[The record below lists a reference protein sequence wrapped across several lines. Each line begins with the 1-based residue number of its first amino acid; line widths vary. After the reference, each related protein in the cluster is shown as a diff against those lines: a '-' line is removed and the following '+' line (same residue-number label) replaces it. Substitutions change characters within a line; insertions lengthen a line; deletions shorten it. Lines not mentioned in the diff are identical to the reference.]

1 MWLKYILTY
10 STTWSWMES
19 HYINITKRGR
29 EIILHDSWSDTLDWK
44 GQVNNLAVT
53 SWRGPLYSR
62 EEAFSLINS
71 SEQRR
76 NVVIMYVSIEMRNQK
91 FCFIR
96 SFGLIAMVRHHISN
110 NCHTSKYIL
119 LLLCL
124 GFFPLRQFLSKRS
137 HKLLYQRVSS

>member
-1 MWLKYILTY
+1 MVQTVQTYFNLLYHMIMNGKLLHRYNQKRERNYLT
-10 STTWSWMES
+10 WFL
-19 HYINITKRGR
+19 I
-29 EIILHDSWSDTLDWK
+29 WK

-53 SWRGPLYSR
+53 SWRGPLDSH

-110 NCHTSKYIL
+110 NCHTSQNIL

-124 GFFPLRQFLSKRS
+124 GFFPLRQFLTKRS
-137 HKLLYQRVSS
+137 HKLPLPEYHPS